1 MPRDG
6 AYVLSDVREPTLIVV
21 CEPCCRRG
29 IYNIARL
36 MERHG
41 DAQLTDLLHM
51 LADCPKARRA
61 SIAAAASD

>member
-1 MPRDG
+1 MGLFAPLHDN
-6 AYVLSDVREPTLIVV
+6 D
-21 CEPCCRRG
+21 
-29 IYNIARL
+29 RL
-36 MERHG
+36 APVENGVHG